1 MASMMI
7 LGLGICASSSSVS
20 SVLGGGG
27 AFAFI
32 KKRQADAAAAAEA
45 KRKAEAAA
53 AAKRRAAAARR
64 AREAA
69 AARRARE
76 AAAARRRAAAARRQ
90 AERRRREQAAAR
102 QRAIAARAKRI
113 RRKPKLR
120 KIGRRFKRAF
130 RRIRKPKLRRI
141 GRRFKRAFRRRRRRG
156 GKTGRRRRRGGKTG
170 RRRGRRCFSPET
182 PIKLLDGNTVPIKDL
197 KLGDVLTNGSIVN
210 ATMQI
215 RNEGD
220 KYYRI
225 HSKELDTDILVTG
238 SHYIRDSNKYVR
250 VQNFKESRSTDIV
263 DTVVSCVIT
272 NNHRIPV
279 GEYIFWDWED
289 QKVNL

>member
-53 AAKRRAAAARR
+53 AAKRR
-64 AREAA
+64 AA

-141 GRRFKRAFRRRRRRG
+141 GRRFKRAFKRRRG
-156 GKTGRRRRRGGKTG
+156 GKTGRKRGGKTG
-170 RRRGRRCFSPET
+170 RKRRRRCFSPET
-182 PIKLLDGNTVPIKDL
+182 PIKLQDGNTVSIKDL

-238 SHYIRDSNKYVR
+238 SHYIRDSNKYVK

-272 NNHRIPV
+272 NDHRIPV
-279 GEYIFWDWED
+279 GEHIFWDWED